1 MSAGMIKKILNKLFL
16 VKEIRSKEG
25 ELHFL
30 RYRLFS
36 CPWLRLYIHKIC
48 MSDEDAHLHTH
59 PWNFIS
65 FILKGG
71 YLQRVMAKP
80 NDLFEHVIQ
89 RATQF
94 SFVHMNRY
102 EGHQLILVKPTWT
115 FVIAYGS
122 HGPWGYLTKDG
133 FIDHKRYRELKNS
146 GHLPK

>member
-1 MSAGMIKKILNKLFL
+1 MIKDWFNKIFL
-16 VKEIRSKEG
+16 TKEIRSKEG

-48 MSDEDAHLHTH
+48 KSDEDAHLHTH
-59 PWNFIS
+59 PWNFYS

-71 YLQRVMAKP
+71 YKQRVKAHPM
-80 NDLFEHVIQ
+80 DFYEHDIEEYGPLQV
-89 RATQF
+89 
-94 SFVHMNRY
+94 VHMTRY
-102 EGHQLILVKPTWT
+102 EGHHIHLVEPTWT

-122 HGPWGYLTKDG
+122 YGPWGYLTKDG

-146 GHLPK
+146 GNLPK